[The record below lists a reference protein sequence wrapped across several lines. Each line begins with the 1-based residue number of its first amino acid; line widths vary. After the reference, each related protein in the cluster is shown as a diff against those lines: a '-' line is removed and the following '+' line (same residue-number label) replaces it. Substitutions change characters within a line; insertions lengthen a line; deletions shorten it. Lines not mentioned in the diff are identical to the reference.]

1 MSVSRPNRAMVHS
14 SLLFVLLAAAC
25 LPWADLS
32 ISAFD
37 PWFELTRLGA
47 GLLQPSW
54 PSLSILGA
62 ALANTL
68 AFALQ
73 GVVLGAGAGL
83 LLAAGYRR
91 GVIRRLAAGL
101 RAVHELFWALLF
113 IQLLGISPL
122 TGVLAIAL
130 PYAGTFAKVFG
141 ELFEEAD
148 PAPEQALF
156 ADSGEQP
163 GWCSRLCFLQL
174 PLCWRPMASYIG
186 YRLECGIRSSAV
198 LGFIGLPTLGYH
210 LESLLRQG
218 YYAEAASF
226 FYALVLLIATLKWWW
241 RPRLLLAYLA
251 VALWWLPPQAVFNWP
266 LMMRFFT
273 QDIVPT
279 PLRSGEWG
287 AFLPWLHSL
296 WAEQI
301 APGLLNTL
309 VLALLA
315 LVVMAVLALLWFPAI
330 SRRFGNRGT
339 QVGSHLGLV
348 LMRALPEY
356 LLAFV
361 GTLLLGPSMLPAIAA
376 LGLHNGAIIAH
387 LLGHHLNSL
396 RFRED
401 APKGMNLYLFEVLP
415 RLYRPFMAYSLYRF
429 ENLVRETAIL
439 GMLGIPTLGFYIDS
453 AFSEF
458 RLDRAML
465 LLLVCALLNITIDAL
480 ARRLRQ
486 HLHLSEVQT
495 LASSRPALG
504 QR

>member
-1 MSVSRPNRAMVHS
+1 MPVVRPNRAMLHS
-14 SLLFVLLAAAC
+14 SLLFVLLAVLC

-32 ISAFD
+32 ISTFD

-47 GLLQPSW
+47 GLLQPTW
-54 PSLSILGA
+54 PAFGTLLS

-73 GVVLGAGAGL
+73 GVALGVVLGL

-91 GVIRRLAAGL
+91 GSVRRLAAGL

-148 PAPEQALF
+148 PAPEQALGV
-156 ADSGEQP
+156 DLGEEL
-163 GWCSRLCFLQL
+163 GWCSRLCYVQL
-174 PLCWRPMASYIG
+174 PLCWRQMVSYIG

-226 FYALVLLIATLKWWW
+226 FYALVLLIATLKWWL
-241 RPRLLLAYLA
+241 RPKLLPVYLSA
-251 VALWWLPPQAVFNWP
+251 ALWWLPPQAVFNWS
-266 LMMRFFT
+266 LIVRFFT
-273 QDIVPT
+273 QDIIPA
-279 PLRSGEWG
+279 PLRQGEWNEL
-287 AFLPWLHSL
+287 LPWLHDL
-296 WAEQI
+296 WSQQI

-315 LVVMAVLALLWFPAI
+315 LVVMAVLALVWFPAI
-330 SRRFGNRGT
+330 SQRFGNRAT
-339 QVGSHLGLV
+339 RLSSHFGLV

-356 LLAFV
+356 LLAFI

-387 LLGHHLNSL
+387 LLGHHLNTL
-396 RFRED
+396 TLRED
-401 APKGMNLYLFEVLP
+401 APKGVNLYLFEVLP

-429 ENLVRETAIL
+429 ENVVRETAIL
-439 GMLGIPTLGFYIDS
+439 GMLGIPTLGFFIDS

-458 RLDRAML
+458 RLDRAMV
-465 LLLVCALLNITIDAL
+465 LLLVCAVLNIAIDAL
-480 ARRLRQ
+480 ARRLRRN
-486 HLHLSEVQT
+486 LHLT
-495 LASSRPALG
+495 AAPRG
-504 QR
+504 

>member
-1 MSVSRPNRAMVHS
+1 MPVSRPNRAMVRS
-14 SLLFVLLAAAC
+14 SLLFVLLAVLC

-37 PWFELTRLGA
+37 PWHELTRLGA
-47 GLLQPSW
+47 GLLLPSW
-54 PSLSILGA
+54 PQPGILIT

-73 GVVLGAGAGL
+73 GVALGAVLGL

-91 GVIRRLAAGL
+91 GAVRRLAAGL

-148 PAPEQALF
+148 PAPELAL
-156 ADSGEQP
+156 GVKL
-163 GWCSRLCFLQL
+163 GWCSRLCYLQL
-174 PLCWRPMASYIG
+174 PLCWRQMASYTG

-226 FYALVLLIATLKWWW
+226 FYALVLLIATLKWWL
-241 RPRLLLAYLA
+241 RPKLLLLYLGA
-251 VALWWLPPQAVFNWP
+251 ALWWLPPQATVNWA
-266 LMMRFFT
+266 LTVRFFT
-273 QDIVPT
+273 QDIVPA
-279 PLRSGEWG
+279 PLRRGEW
-287 AFLPWLHSL
+287 AEFLPWLQAL
-296 WAEQI
+296 WSEQI

-330 SRRFGNRGT
+330 SRRFGNSATRLS
-339 QVGSHLGLV
+339 SHGGLV

-356 LLAFV
+356 LLAFI

-387 LLGHHLNSL
+387 LLGHHLNTL

-401 APKGMNLYLFEVLP
+401 APIGINLYLFEVLP

-458 RLDRAML
+458 RLDRAMV
-465 LLLVCALLNITIDAL
+465 LLLVCAALNISIDAL
-480 ARRLRQ
+480 ARRLRR
-486 HLHLSEVQT
+486 HLHLSGQT
-495 LASSRPALG
+495 KTL
-504 QR
+504 